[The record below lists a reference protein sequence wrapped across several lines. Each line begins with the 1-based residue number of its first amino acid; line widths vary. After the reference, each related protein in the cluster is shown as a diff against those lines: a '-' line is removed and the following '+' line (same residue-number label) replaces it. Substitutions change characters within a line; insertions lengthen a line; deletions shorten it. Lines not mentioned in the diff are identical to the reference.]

1 MAPGTKVY
9 LSWYDFGKKTENIC
23 KGKVVDNS
31 LWDGTRWQGYVNV
44 LFQPPHSAGPFCHH
58 FPADKLSLTPDNV
71 PHDDCYLVCGKNT
84 LTYQHDATVRQK
96 PQQPSEA
103 WQAIQQFKH
112 EHWDFQQGHLRIE
125 SLEEFYQLWRAAV
138 AAKLGITIEKT
149 AIVSVDPG
157 SPDGDH
163 SAKMIVDTETGE
175 IVEYAAVPQ
184 QPEQEPEPQPA
195 PIEHIPIVSEERYY
209 ELKQKMAVKLSK
221 KQLRSTGRIEYSDAI
236 QTSLFD

>member
-1 MAPGTKVY
+1 MTTNVDIPVGTTVY
-9 LSWYDFGKKTENIC
+9 LNWYDFQKQTEHTC
-23 KGKVVDNS
+23 KGMVVDNE
-31 LWDGTRWQGYVNV
+31 LWAGTKQADMLNV
-44 LFQPPHSAGPFCHH
+44 RFLVPGMSAPICHH

-71 PHDDCYLVCGKNT
+71 PHDDCYLVCGKN
-84 LTYQHDATVRQK
+84 YQHDATVRQK
-96 PQQPSEA
+96 PQQPSKA
-103 WQAIQQFKH
+103 WLAIQQFKH

-149 AIVSVDPG
+149 AIVSVNPG
-157 SPDGDH
+157 TPDGDH

-184 QPEQEPEPQPA
+184 QPQPT
-195 PIEHIPIVSEERYY
+195 IVSEERYY